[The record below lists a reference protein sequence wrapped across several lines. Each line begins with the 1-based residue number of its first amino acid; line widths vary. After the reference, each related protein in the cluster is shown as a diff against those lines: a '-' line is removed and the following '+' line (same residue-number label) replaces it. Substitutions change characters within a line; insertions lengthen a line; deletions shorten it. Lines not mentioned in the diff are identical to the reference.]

1 MLEIF
6 IVGFLGMFCL
16 AMGAE
21 LYKWLVEEKK
31 INGLMAGFIAIACGV
46 FLIGILDAIF

>member
-1 MLEIF
+1 
-6 IVGFLGMFCL
+6 MFRCDISKSYYSL
-16 AMGAE
+16 VMGAE

>member
-1 MLEIF
+1 MLEVF
-6 IVGFLGMFCL
+6 IWGLLSMFCL
-16 AMGAE
+16 AGGIE

-46 FLIGILDAIF
+46 FFIGIIDAIF